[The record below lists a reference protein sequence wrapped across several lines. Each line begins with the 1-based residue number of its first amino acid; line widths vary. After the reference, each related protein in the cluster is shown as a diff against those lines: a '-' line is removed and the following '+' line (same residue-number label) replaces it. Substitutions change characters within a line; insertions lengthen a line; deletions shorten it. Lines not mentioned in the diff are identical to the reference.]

1 MVFDRGDRIECREG
15 KDADWLAGTVLQSNL
30 DWLERDCDCAPY
42 FVKLDDGR
50 QKFFGGYNDRIRAI
64 ENESVM
70 LENLSLEDDD
80 SLFAPA
86 PPMPDCP
93 ICFLPLPTD
102 DEGYLNLAC
111 CGVTICEGC
120 NYTHSK
126 AVGFEKTCPF
136 CRAPPPNTHELLTL
150 MRNRI
155 ECNDADNTFCMGVY
169 YYHGMNGLK
178 KNRQKAFE
186 LFVKAADLGSL
197 RACTNAA
204 LEFENGAVTEKD
216 EAKSNYYST
225 KGAKLGQVKARHKLG
240 SNAAKKGEWDVAL
253 RHWKISASAGFKGS
267 LNQILD
273 SYNQGML
280 SKEECENVLSAHQQ
294 TRAEASSAQRKMA
307 KENQIVCGQRFSED
321 E

>member
-1 MVFDRGDRIECREG
+1 MC
-15 KDADWLAGTVLQSNL
+15 T
-30 DWLERDCDCAPY
+30 
-42 FVKLDDGR
+42 
-50 QKFFGGYNDRIRAI
+50 
-64 ENESVM
+64 
-70 LENLSLEDDD
+70 
-80 SLFAPA
+80 
-86 PPMPDCP
+86 
-93 ICFLPLPTD
+93 
-102 DEGYLNLAC
+102 
-111 CGVTICEGC
+111 
-120 NYTHSK
+120 
-126 AVGFEKTCPF
+126 
-136 CRAPPPNTHELLTL
+136 
-150 MRNRI
+150 
-155 ECNDADNTFCMGVY
+155 
-169 YYHGMNGLK
+169 
-178 KNRQKAFE
+178 
-186 LFVKAADLGSL
+186 L

-216 EAKSNYYST
+216 EAKSNYYLT

-280 SKEECENVLSAHQQ
+280 SKEEYENVLSAHQQ